1 MCRPEKLDEAGQE
14 DLTAFCLANK
24 QLDTTYQL
32 VQDFLQMMHKREGE
46 RLDAWLTQVHES
58 RLPELQR
65 FARGVE
71 QDKEVVR
78 AGLTLSINNGQVE
91 GHVTKIKLLKRMMYG
106 RAKCNLLR
114 QRVLHA
120 L

>member
-1 MCRPEKLDEAGQE
+1 M
-14 DLTAFCLANK
+14 
-24 QLDTTYQL
+24 
-32 VQDFLQMMHKREGE
+32 QDFLQMMHKREGE
-46 RLDAWLTQVHES
+46 RLDVWLTQVHES
-58 RLPELQR
+58 CLPELQR

-71 QDKEVVR
+71 QDKEPVR

-106 RAKCNLLR
+106 RAKFNLLR